1 MYQAHGKNII
11 SVEGNI
17 IISKITGAFNLEGV
31 DKSIADIK
39 VVVENFGQ
47 NEFKY
52 LINYIDTE
60 GATPEVYDKINQF
73 NTWLNS
79 QNMVAKAI
87 VINSNVLLNIG
98 ESRIPAGSS
107 LNGRV
112 FDDEVNA
119 MIWLKSQT

>member
-1 MYQAHGKNII
+1 MYPAHGKNII